1 MGTVCEQESTVQGTE
16 HEGGD
21 LGMIADAIRGTP
33 EAAVV
38 QAADEAAEQEAEAM
52 AELQEQ
58 ASKLLGDA
66 GRAFRKGEQEYGKW
80 VLKAGELAWEYTQI
94 RMRLTGMGRKTQEAA
109 YSALEGE
116 FNKWAS
122 SKVRVDTIVRA
133 SMACR
138 LFSPHLPAKV
148 ALPYGHWR
156 DAWCQLVELQGDTW
170 AIPELV
176 SEEAVT
182 EFKRATEAGMSREE
196 SLDAVKA
203 VQRKLARM
211 QAELAQQAAAE
222 QRRAEQEA
230 KQDAL
235 EAAAE
240 RQAVEDEAR
249 ALEEAAKTAEQDAE
263 RKRLTEEAE
272 QKRQEL
278 LQAQR
283 AEIEARAKAEA
294 EAREAARKA
303 AEAKKA
309 TERQA
314 KAEEKAADREARRQE
329 REAQREAKA
338 TVGQAIEPVQGPGLK
353 AMAKQGTAKDVAG
366 MMVELLTGTDEPD
379 SVLEEF
385 LRQAKASGE
394 LSKGSMAAVDAAL
407 VIMTR
412 RSQAA

>member
-1 MGTVCEQESTVQGTE
+1 MGTLCVESDTVQGTE
-16 HEGGD
+16 QQS
-21 LGMIADAIRGTP
+21 A

-38 QAADEAAEQEAEAM
+38 QAADEAAEQEAERE
-52 AELQEQ
+52 AEQKAVLQEQ

-66 GRAFRKGEQEYGKW
+66 GKAFRKGEQEYGKW
-80 VLKAGELAWEYTQI
+80 VLLAGEKAWEYTQV

-109 YSALEGE
+109 YSALEGV
-116 FNKWAS
+116 FNQYAS
-122 SKVRVDTIVRA
+122 SKVRVDSIVRA

-138 LFSPHLPAKV
+138 LFSPHLPAKA

-156 DAWCQLVELQGDTW
+156 DAWCQLVELQGDAW
-170 AIPELV
+170 AIPALV
-176 SEEAVT
+176 EEEAVA
-182 EFKRATEAGMSREE
+182 EFKRAAEAGMSREE
-196 SLDAVKA
+196 SLDVVKG
-203 VQRKLARM
+203 VQRRLARL

-222 QRRAEQEA
+222 QRKAEQEA
-230 KQDAL
+230 KQEAL

-249 ALEEAAKTAEQDAE
+249 ALEEAAKAAAEED

-272 QKRQEL
+272 RKRQEL
-278 LQAQR
+278 LAAQR
-283 AEIEARAKAEA
+283 AEIEARSKAEA
-294 EAREAARKA
+294 EAREAARKS

-314 KAEEKAADREARRQE
+314 KAEEKAADREARKLD

-338 TVGQAIEPVQGPGLK
+338 VGAIESVQQPGLR
-353 AMAKQGTAKDVAG
+353 AMAKSGTAKDVAG

-379 SVLEEF
+379 SVCEEF

-394 LSKGSMAAVDAAL
+394 LSKGTIAAIDAAL
-407 VIMTR
+407 VILSR

>member
-1 MGTVCEQESTVQGTE
+1 MGTVHEQVETVQGTE
-16 HEGGD
+16 QEVQS
-21 LGMIADAIRGTP
+21 P

-38 QAADEAAEQEAEAM
+38 QAADEAAEQEAEQK

-58 ASKLLGDA
+58 ATKLLGDA
-66 GRAFRKGEQEYGKW
+66 GKAFRKGEQEYGKW
-80 VLKAGELAWEYTQI
+80 VLLAGEKAWEYTLV

-109 YSALEGE
+109 YSALEGV
-116 FNKWAS
+116 FNQYAS
-122 SKVRVDTIVRA
+122 SKVRVDSIVRA

-138 LFSPHLPAKV
+138 LFTPHLASK

-156 DAWCQLVELQGDTW
+156 DAWCQLVELQGDAW
-170 AIPELV
+170 VIPVLV
-176 SEEAVT
+176 EEEAVA

-196 SLDAVKA
+196 SLDVVKG

-211 QAELAQQAAAE
+211 QAEHAQNAAAE

-230 KQDAL
+230 KQEAL
-235 EAAAE
+235 EATAE

-249 ALEEAAKTAEQDAE
+249 KLEEAAKSATEAE

-294 EAREAARKA
+294 EEREASRKA
-303 AEAKKA
+303 AEAKRA
-309 TERQA
+309 QERQQR
-314 KAEEKAADREARRQE
+314 AEEKAADREARRQE
-329 REAQREAKA
+329 RESQREAKA
-338 TVGQAIEPVQGPGLK
+338 TAIEPVQGPGLR
-353 AMAKQGTAKDVAG
+353 AMAKSGTAKDVAG

-394 LSKGSMAAVDAAL
+394 LSKGSMSAIDAAL
-407 VIMTR
+407 VILTR
-412 RSQAA
+412 RAQAA